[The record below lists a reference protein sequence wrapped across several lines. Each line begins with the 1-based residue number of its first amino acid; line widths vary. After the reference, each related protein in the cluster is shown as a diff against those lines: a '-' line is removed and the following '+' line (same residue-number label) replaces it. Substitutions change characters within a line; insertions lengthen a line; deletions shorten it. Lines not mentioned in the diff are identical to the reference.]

1 MTPMTPDYERAAI
14 KATETIIQYRISTA
28 PVAPLQILQAI
39 KGTMVLSYADAAE
52 SIGLQRESLI
62 AMFGTGNQDA
72 ATFAR
77 EIKGK
82 LCYIV
87 IYNQRLPFYMLQRA
101 LARELGHIVLGH
113 DGSRPEDVR
122 MAEAVTFARHLLCPR
137 PLVQALRDAGLTI
150 TVEMLG
156 NITGCYERC
165 LAGIRKTPGVYVHEA
180 LNRAVREQFSAFVS
194 NFVNCQCVL
203 ADPDESAVA
212 DFGTYMD
219 NYRE

>member
-1 MTPMTPDYERAAI
+1 MTPDYERAAV
-14 KATETIIQYRISTA
+14 KATETIIKYRIATA
-28 PVAPLQILQAI
+28 PVAPLPILQSI
-39 KGTMVLSYADAAE
+39 KGTMVLSYADAAQ
-52 SIGLQRESLI
+52 SIGLERENLI
-62 AMFGTGNQDA
+62 AMFGKENQDA

-77 EIKGK
+77 KINGK

-101 LARELGHIVLGH
+101 IARELGHIILGH

-156 NITGCYERC
+156 NVTGCYERC
-165 LAGIRKTPGVYVHEA
+165 LAGIRKTPGTSVPAE
-180 LNRAVREQFSAFVS
+180 LNRIVREQFSDFVT
-194 NFVNCQCVL
+194 NFVNCQVVL
-203 ADPDESAVA
+203 ADADESSVA
-212 DFGTYMD
+212 DFGSFMD
-219 NYRE
+219 GYEE